1 MANDPRINRWTQPTN
16 PPPPLFV
23 GRAERDF
30 VKQINDEVIERVVGQ
45 QVLYFPI
52 DHELTRYNLYG
63 EAIEKT
69 FLPPIRVY
77 SLIDYEGSERTQE
90 AFGFDSIFK
99 IKINFHKRR
108 LVEDQDLFVR
118 PGDFVQYDMMYFEI
132 VDVFEEARF
141 LFGQDSG
148 FADGNAL
155 SVQASCIQARK
166 GLFNPGKKI

>member
-30 VKQINDEVIERVVGQ
+30 VKQINDEVIEHVVGQ

-52 DHELTRYNLYG
+52 DQKLTKYNVYG
-63 EAIEKT
+63 EAVNKT
-69 FLPPIRVY
+69 FLPPVRVY
-77 SLIDYEGSERTQE
+77 SLVDYEGSERKQDE
-90 AFGFDSIFK
+90 FGFDSIFK

-108 LVEDQDLFVR
+108 LVKDQNLFVR

-148 FADGNAL
+148 FADGQAL

-166 GLFNPGKKI
+166 GLFNPGKNI